1 MKSRYLWMAL
11 IILSLV
17 FLAPS
22 PSVAQDM
29 LLDSTAVTPIF
40 ISAPKGY
47 PVQVENYLSK
57 NEYRDPTLHVVI
69 EEDRYLDTD
78 MWIARIQIAHPSQL
92 RTAMAGRYGSQTTAV
107 ADNIA
112 KRVNAVT
119 AINGDYHS
127 YVNYG
132 VVLRQGHLYRNKPS
146 VQCDILM
153 LDDQGNFH
161 TILSPTEETFTVAYE
176 GLGGAYEDGGKVVDI
191 FTFGPVLVQDGKQ
204 AHEAFLR
211 PDKSENK
218 LTQRTVFAQVDS
230 LSYLFV
236 LCEGPESP
244 NSKGLTLQQMADYML
259 SLGCETAYNFDGGS
273 SSTLVFQEKKIN
285 SLSTRK
291 KRPISDIV
299 YFSSGILIDEV
310 TEK

>member
-1 MKSRYLWMAL
+1 MKSRYLWIAL
-11 IILSLV
+11 VILSLV

-22 PSVAQDM
+22 PSVAQEM
-29 LLDSTAVTPIF
+29 PLDSALVAPIA
-40 ISAPKGY
+40 IAEPKGY
-47 PVQVENYLSK
+47 PAQAEGYLSK
-57 NEYRDPTLHVVI
+57 SEYIDPTLRVI
-69 EEDRYLDTD
+69 IQEDRYLDTD

-146 VQCDILM
+146 AQCDILM
-153 LDDQGNFH
+153 LDDLGNFH
-161 TILSPTEETFTVAYE
+161 TVLNPTEETFTAAYE
-176 GLGGAYEDGGKVVDI
+176 GLGGAYEDGGRVVNV
-191 FTFGPVLVQDGKQ
+191 FTFGPVLVKNGRQ
-204 AHEAFLR
+204 AHEAFIR

-218 LTQRTVFAQVDS
+218 LTQRTVFAQVDE

-244 NSKGLTLQQMADYML
+244 NSKGLTLQQMADYVL

-273 SSTLVFQEKKIN
+273 SSTLVFQEQKIN

-291 KRPISDIV
+291 KRPVSDIV
-299 YFSSGILIDEV
+299 YFSSGIQANEV
-310 TEK
+310 AEK